1 MTNEI
6 TQKLKIP
13 AIGLIAVGILNILFG
28 LYFLFSAFVV
38 AYSKIDYRNFNTEQ
52 EKFIFNIGL
61 YGIIALGILSLLVAP
76 VIIYG
81 ALKLLRGEKSGM
93 GKTAAILAMI
103 PATSCWFIL
112 GIPFGIWA
120 LRILIKAKGI
130 AETQNDPVQTDRKR
144 LMQTEKNRNVRKTGW
159 LSNEENK

>member
-1 MTNEI
+1 MTNE
-6 TQKLKIP
+6 TLQKLKIP

-28 LYFLFSAFVV
+28 LYFLLSAFVV
-38 AYSKIDYRNFNTEQ
+38 AYSKIDYKNFNTEQ
-52 EKFIFNIGL
+52 EKLIFNIGL

-76 VIIYG
+76 GIIYG

-103 PATSCWFIL
+103 PATSCSFII

-120 LRILIKAKGI
+120 LRVLSKAREI
-130 AETQNDPVQTDRKR
+130 AETRNDSVQTD
-144 LMQTEKNRNVRKTGW
+144 
-159 LSNEENK
+159 ENG

>member
-1 MTNEI
+1 MTNE
-6 TQKLKIP
+6 TLQKLKIP

-28 LYFLFSAFVV
+28 LYFLLSAFIV
-38 AYSKIDYRNFNTEQ
+38 AYSKIDYRDFTTEQ

-81 ALKLLRGEKSGM
+81 ALKIMRGEKSGM
-93 GKTAAILAMI
+93 TKTAAILAMI
-103 PATSCWFIL
+103 PVTSFWFIL

-120 LRILIKAKGI
+120 LLVLSKAKGS
-130 AETQNDPVQTDRKR
+130 AETRDDFAETD
-144 LMQTEKNRNVRKTGW
+144 
-159 LSNEENK
+159 ENG

>member
-28 LYFLFSAFVV
+28 LYFLFAAVKV
-38 AYSKIDYRNFNTEQ
+38 AYSGINYRNFNTEQ

-81 ALKLLRGEKSGM
+81 ALKMMRGEKVKSA
-93 GKTAAILAMI
+93 KIAAILAMI
-103 PATSCWFIL
+103 PVTSFWFIF

-120 LRILIKAKGI
+120 LMLWSKIKPAGDLPV
-130 AETQNDPVQTDRKR
+130 EMQEQNS
-144 LMQTEKNRNVRKTGW
+144 E
-159 LSNEENK
+159 

>member
-28 LYFLFSAFVV
+28 LYFLFSAFYI
-38 AYSKIDYRNFNTEQ
+38 AFSEINYRNFNTEQ

-61 YGIIALGILSLLVAP
+61 YGIIILGIISLLVAP

-81 ALKLLRGEKSGM
+81 ALKMMRGEKLKSG
-93 GKTAAILAMI
+93 KYAAILAMI
-103 PATSCWFIL
+103 PVTSFWFLL
-112 GIPFGIWA
+112 GIPFGVWA
-120 LRILIKAKGI
+120 LMIWSKIKP
-130 AETQNDPVQTDRKR
+130 AENLPVEMKEQNPEQ
-144 LMQTEKNRNVRKTGW
+144 L
-159 LSNEENK
+159 